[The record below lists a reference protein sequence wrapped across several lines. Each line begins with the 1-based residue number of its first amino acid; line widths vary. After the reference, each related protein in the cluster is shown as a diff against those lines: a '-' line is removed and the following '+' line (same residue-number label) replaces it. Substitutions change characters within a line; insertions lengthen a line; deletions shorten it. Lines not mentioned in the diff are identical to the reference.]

1 MLCADSNV
9 RATLTTGT
17 FNLNC
22 QRPNRIEYP
31 IKPKPGLLGAP
42 LFPPERC
49 VFSPEENLRC
59 RAALDRTAEAV
70 PTKNPSVLETV
81 QGYRVPGSAVNPMR
95 PQDFHLF
102 STIRGVS
109 IQDGWHIVQLIAGEL
124 FTARHKTL
132 FRGQR
137 IQENAHARSGR
148 SLNIKDRL
156 EVLLFAKTLQGTLS
170 PNANPG
176 IPPRRAKTTRAGDP
190 GTGGQIEGYCIGC
203 RKPPRGFSRQ
213 LRHTTTLLNLI
224 VYTKLPS
231 TMQVENQE
239 SHLTCQHESRGQ
251 TKSATWS
258 AEFRVRSF
266 CRDPRRPSLPAKRWR
281 YDLGLQS

>member
-95 PQDFHLF
+95 AQDFHLF
-102 STIRGVS
+102 STTRGAQS
-109 IQDGWHIVQLIAGEL
+109 RPGFNPNNPLLKNPLQRARKRSSAG
-124 FTARHKTL
+124 
-132 FRGQR
+132 
-137 IQENAHARSGR
+137 
-148 SLNIKDRL
+148 
-156 EVLLFAKTLQGTLS
+156 
-170 PNANPG
+170 
-176 IPPRRAKTTRAGDP
+176 
-190 GTGGQIEGYCIGC
+190 
-203 RKPPRGFSRQ
+203 
-213 LRHTTTLLNLI
+213 
-224 VYTKLPS
+224 
-231 TMQVENQE
+231 
-239 SHLTCQHESRGQ
+239 
-251 TKSATWS
+251 SAS
-258 AEFRVRSF
+258 
-266 CRDPRRPSLPAKRWR
+266 
-281 YDLGLQS
+281 